1 MARATAKHLA
11 ESVTILLELTETKLQ
26 DPLVWDVL
34 TRSVEEAAAAGDAKL
49 ATKAVVKFVSAV
61 IWGACHPKR
70 GSATKRRA
78 STWTVLHWT
87 NCE

>member
-11 ESVTILLELTETKLQ
+11 ESVTILLELTESKLQ
-26 DPLVWDVL
+26 DPLVWDAL
-34 TRSVEEAAAAGDAKL
+34 TRSVEDAAAAGDAKL

-70 GSATKRRA
+70 GSAGKRRA
-78 STWTVLHWT
+78 LTWTVLHWT